1 MCGENT
7 IDLDL
12 LKHNTEYSGAFETVP
27 PNSDG
32 GGETKDQ
39 NKASGSDGSHPVVK
53 WLWEILDTFDNED
66 RSRFV
71 KFASGRTRLS
81 DEKDFTYVLFVVVE
95 VVCVERGKW
104 AVFSC
109 SMVGCFLTAL
119 LFVVLVFLPPFFCV
133 GLFLSFCCWVDPL
146 VDSMKMKIHGEKTR
160 TAESLPTSGTC
171 FFRVMLSP
179 WYETKEQLEK
189 ALLVSMANDDLDG
202 DEMGAVDRSAF
213 VQ

>member
-12 LKHNTEYSGAFETVP
+12 LKQNTEYSGAFETVP

-104 AVFSC
+104 AVFSWW
-109 SMVGCFLTAL
+109 VVVFLTAS
-119 LFVVLVFLPPFFCV
+119 FFCFGFSSSFFLCWFFFPFFLLLGC
-133 GLFLSFCCWVDPL
+133 PL

>member
-1 MCGENT
+1 M
-7 IDLDL
+7 
-12 LKHNTEYSGAFETVP
+12 
-27 PNSDG
+27 
-32 GGETKDQ
+32 
-39 NKASGSDGSHPVVK
+39 GS
-53 WLWEILDTFDNED
+53 
-66 RSRFV
+66 
-71 KFASGRTRLS
+71 
-81 DEKDFTYVLFVVVE
+81 VLVFSWWVVV
-95 VVCVERGKW
+95 
-104 AVFSC
+104 
-109 SMVGCFLTAL
+109 FLTAL
-119 LFVVLVFLPPFFCV
+119 LFVVLVYFFFLFSLCT
-133 GLFLSFCCWVDPL
+133 L

>member
-12 LKHNTEYSGAFETVP
+12 LKQNTEYSGAFETVP

-95 VVCVERGKW
+95 VVCVERGEW
-104 AVFSC
+104 AVFSWW
-109 SMVGCFLTAL
+109 VVVFLTAL
-119 LFVVLVFLPPFFCV
+119 LFVVLVFLPLFFCV
-133 GLFLSFCCWVDPL
+133 GLFFLSFCCWVAPL

>member
-1 MCGENT
+1 
-7 IDLDL
+7 
-12 LKHNTEYSGAFETVP
+12 
-27 PNSDG
+27 
-32 GGETKDQ
+32 
-39 NKASGSDGSHPVVK
+39 
-53 WLWEILDTFDNED
+53 
-66 RSRFV
+66 
-71 KFASGRTRLS
+71 
-81 DEKDFTYVLFVVVE
+81 
-95 VVCVERGKW
+95 
-104 AVFSC
+104 
-109 SMVGCFLTAL
+109 L
-119 LFVVLVFLPPFFCV
+119 LFWFFPLFFVLVYFF
-133 GLFLSFCCWVDPL
+133 FSFCYWVDPL

>member
-12 LKHNTEYSGAFETVP
+12 LKQNTEYSGAFETVP

-39 NKASGSDGSHPVVK
+39 NKASGADGSHPVVK

-109 SMVGCFLTAL
+109 SHGGL
-119 LFVVLVFLPPFFCV
+119 LFF
-133 GLFLSFCCWVDPL
+133 
-146 VDSMKMKIHGEKTR
+146 
-160 TAESLPTSGTC
+160 
-171 FFRVMLSP
+171 
-179 WYETKEQLEK
+179 
-189 ALLVSMANDDLDG
+189 
-202 DEMGAVDRSAF
+202 
-213 VQ
+213 

>member
-1 MCGENT
+1 VGKVG
-7 IDLDL
+7 I
-12 LKHNTEYSGAFETVP
+12 
-27 PNSDG
+27 
-32 GGETKDQ
+32 
-39 NKASGSDGSHPVVK
+39 
-53 WLWEILDTFDNED
+53 
-66 RSRFV
+66 
-71 KFASGRTRLS
+71 
-81 DEKDFTYVLFVVVE
+81 VLMFSWWVVV
-95 VVCVERGKW
+95 
-104 AVFSC
+104 
-109 SMVGCFLTAL
+109 FLTAL
-119 LFVVLVFLPPFFCV
+119 LFVVLVFLPLFFCV
-133 GLFLSFCCWVDPL
+133 GLFFSFLFLFWYPL

>member
-1 MCGENT
+1 M
-7 IDLDL
+7 
-12 LKHNTEYSGAFETVP
+12 
-27 PNSDG
+27 
-32 GGETKDQ
+32 
-39 NKASGSDGSHPVVK
+39 GS
-53 WLWEILDTFDNED
+53 
-66 RSRFV
+66 
-71 KFASGRTRLS
+71 
-81 DEKDFTYVLFVVVE
+81 VLVFSWWVVV
-95 VVCVERGKW
+95 
-104 AVFSC
+104 
-109 SMVGCFLTAL
+109 FLTAL
-119 LFVVLVFLPPFFCV
+119 LFVVLVFLPLFFCFV
-133 GLFLSFCCWVDPL
+133 SFSFLFFLLFRYPL

>member
-1 MCGENT
+1 M
-7 IDLDL
+7 
-12 LKHNTEYSGAFETVP
+12 
-27 PNSDG
+27 
-32 GGETKDQ
+32 
-39 NKASGSDGSHPVVK
+39 GS
-53 WLWEILDTFDNED
+53 
-66 RSRFV
+66 
-71 KFASGRTRLS
+71 
-81 DEKDFTYVLFVVVE
+81 VLVFSWWVVV
-95 VVCVERGKW
+95 
-104 AVFSC
+104 
-109 SMVGCFLTAL
+109 FLTAS
-119 LFVVLVFLPPFFCV
+119 FFCFGFSSSFFFVLVYF
-133 GLFLSFCCWVDPL
+133 FLSFCCWVDPL